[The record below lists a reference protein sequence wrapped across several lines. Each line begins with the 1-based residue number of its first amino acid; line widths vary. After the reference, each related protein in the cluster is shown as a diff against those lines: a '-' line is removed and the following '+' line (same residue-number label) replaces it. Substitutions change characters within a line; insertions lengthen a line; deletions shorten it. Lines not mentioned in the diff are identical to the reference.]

1 MKNNV
6 AFPEFVML
14 WDQVQGL
21 KMPQHHLKIC
31 GWMGKAWLEGQR
43 ELLLMAF
50 RNSGKSTLVGLFC
63 AWLLYLDADRR
74 IMVMA
79 ADFALAKKM
88 VRNVK
93 RIIERHPLTKPLK
106 PKRKEQWASDQ
117 FTVNRPSEL
126 RDPSMLAKGI
136 GANITGSR
144 ADVVICDDVE
154 VPNTCDSAP
163 KRIDLRERLQEIDYV
178 LVPGGLQLYV
188 GTPHTYYTIYA
199 HEARSEA
206 GEEFPFLEGF
216 NRFELP
222 LLDSNCQS
230 QWPSRFP
237 NENIEAIRR
246 RTGRNKFESQMMLRP
261 VNIAESRLDP
271 DLMKKY
277 EADLEYAEHN
287 QIASLSLLGKKL
299 ISSSCWWDPSFG
311 SPDKGDASVIAAVYS
326 DDCGGYWLHALRY
339 MTHDPKLLDQMDA
352 ATQLCRH
359 VVAFVREY
367 YVPSVCL
374 ETNGVGKFLPGL
386 LRRELEREGV
396 SCAVIEKHSRSNKAE
411 RILSAFDV
419 VLASRA
425 LNVHQSVCKTSF
437 PTEMR
442 EWVPNISAR
451 DDALDAVAG
460 CLLSEPV
467 RLPRTPLNELDGKQ
481 MKHWGG
487 QGGNHVAHTDFDL

>member
-1 MKNNV
+1 MKKNV

-14 WDQVQGL
+14 WDQLQGL
-21 KMPQHHLKIC
+21 GMPQHHLKIC
-31 GWMGKAWLEGQR
+31 LWLGTAWATGKR
-43 ELLLMAF
+43 ELLFMAF

-63 AWLLYLDADRR
+63 AWLFYQDADRR

-93 RIIERHPLTKPLK
+93 RIIERHPLTKYLK

-163 KRIDLRERLQEIDYV
+163 KRLDLRARLQEIDYV

-188 GTPHTYYTIYA
+188 GTPHTFYTIYA
-199 HEARSEA
+199 KEARLEA
-206 GEEFPFLEGF
+206 QEEDAFLAGF
-216 NRFELP
+216 ERFELP
-222 LLDSNCQS
+222 LLDPNGQS
-230 QWPSRFP
+230 EWPDRFP
-237 NENIEAIRR
+237 TRNIEAIRK

-271 DLMKKY
+271 DLMKLY
-277 EADLEYAEHN
+277 EGELEYGEHN
-287 QIASLSLLGKKL
+287 QIASLSLKGRKL
-299 ISSSCWWDPSFG
+299 VSSSCWWDPSFG
-311 SPDKGDASVIAAVYS
+311 SPDKGDASVIAIVFS
-326 DDCGGYWLHALRY
+326 DDAGAYWLHGLRY
-339 MTHDPKLLDQMDA
+339 MTHDKKQLAHMDE
-352 ATQLCRH
+352 ATQMCRQ
-359 VVAFVREY
+359 VVDFVKEY

-386 LRRELEREGV
+386 LRRELERAGV
-396 SCAVIEKHSRSNKAE
+396 SCAVLEKHSRTNKAE

-419 VLASRA
+419 VLASRS
-425 LNVHQSVCKTSF
+425 LYVQKSVWKTSF

-460 CLLSEPV
+460 CLLSEPI
-467 RLPRTPLNELDGKQ
+467 RLPRNPVHDLDGKK

-487 QGGNHVAHTDFDL
+487 SSGTTLAQSDFDV

>member
-1 MKNNV
+1 MKNRV

-14 WDQVQGL
+14 WDQLQGL
-21 KMPQHHLKIC
+21 TMPQHHLKIC
-31 GWMGKAWLEGQR
+31 RWLDQSWSAGQR

-50 RNSGKSTLVGLFC
+50 RNSGKSTLVGLYC

-93 RIIERHPLTKPLK
+93 RIIERHPLTKRLK

-163 KRIDLRERLQEIDYV
+163 KRLDLRARLQEIDYV

-199 HEARSEA
+199 EDKRHE
-206 GEEFPFLEGF
+206 GEEEEPFLLGF
-216 NRFELP
+216 DRFMLP
-222 LLDSNCQS
+222 LLNENGQS
-230 QWPSRFP
+230 QWPERFP
-237 NENIEAIRR
+237 DQNIEAIRR
-246 RTGRNKFESQMMLRP
+246 RTGKNKFESQMMLRP
-261 VNIAESRLDP
+261 VNISESRLDP
-271 DLMKKY
+271 DMMQLY
-277 EADLEYAEHN
+277 EADLDYNEHN
-287 QIASLSLLGKKL
+287 QMASLSLDGQKL
-299 ISSSCWWDPSFG
+299 VSSSCWWDPSFG
-311 SPDKGDASVIAAVYS
+311 SPHKGDASVIAALFT
-326 DDCGGYWLHALRY
+326 DEQGQYWLHALRY
-339 MTHDPKLLDQMDA
+339 MTHDPHLLKEADE
-352 ATQLCRH
+352 ATQMCRQ
-359 VVAFVREY
+359 VVNFVKEFY
-367 YVPSVCL
+367 LPSVCL

-386 LRRELEREGV
+386 LRRELEREGI
-396 SCAVIEKHSRSNKAE
+396 SCAVIEKHSRTNKAE

-425 LNVHQSVCKTSF
+425 LNVHRNVWKTSF

-442 EWVPNISAR
+442 EWVPTLSAK

-467 RLPRTPLNELDGKQ
+467 RLPRTPVHELDGKK
-481 MKHWGG
+481 MTNWGG
-487 QGGNHVAHTDFDL
+487 GSGAITAQSDFDV

>member
-1 MKNNV
+1 MKQRV

-14 WDQVQGL
+14 WDQLQGL
-21 KMPQHHLKIC
+21 SMPQHHLKIC
-31 GWMGKAWLEGQR
+31 RWLDEAWMQGRR

-63 AWLLYLDADRR
+63 AWLLYMDADRR

-93 RIIERHPLTKPLK
+93 RIIERHPLTKRLK

-163 KRIDLRERLQEIDYV
+163 KRVDLRARLQEIDYV
-178 LVPGGLQLYV
+178 IVPGGLQLYV

-199 HEARSEA
+199 DEVREENGEDDAFLA
-206 GEEFPFLEGF
+206 GFE
-216 NRFELP
+216 RFKLA
-222 LLDSNCQS
+222 LLDQNGCS
-230 QWPSRFP
+230 QWPERFP
-237 NENIEAIRR
+237 DNNIAAIQR
-246 RTGRNKFESQMMLRP
+246 RTGKNKFESQMMLQP
-261 VNIAESRLDP
+261 VNISESRLDP
-271 DLMKKY
+271 DLMQLY
-277 EADLEYAEHN
+277 ERDLDYNEHN
-287 QIASLSLLGKKL
+287 RMASLSLGDRQLV
-299 ISSSCWWDPSFG
+299 SASCWWDPSFG
-311 SPDKGDASVIAAVYS
+311 SPNKGDASVIAALYT
-326 DDCGGYWLHALRY
+326 DDQGAYWLHALRY
-339 MTHDPKLLDQMDA
+339 MTHDPAKLGDA
-352 ATQLCRH
+352 DEATQLCRQ
-359 VVAFVREY
+359 VVTFVREY
-367 YVPSVCL
+367 YLPSVCL

-386 LRRELEREGV
+386 LRRELEKAGV
-396 SCAVIEKHSRSNKAE
+396 SCAVIEKHSRVNKAE

-419 VLASRA
+419 VLASKA
-425 LNVHQSVCKTSF
+425 LWVHRNVWKTRF

-442 EWVPNISAR
+442 EWVPSVSAK

-467 RLPRTPLNELDGKQ
+467 RLPRTPLHELDGKK
-481 MKHWGG
+481 MAHWGG
-487 QGGNHVAHTDFDL
+487 NASSVNADCEFDV

>member
-1 MKNNV
+1 MKKNV
-6 AFPEFVML
+6 PFPEFVML
-14 WDQVQGL
+14 WDQLQGL
-21 KMPQHHLKIC
+21 SMPQHHFKIC
-31 GWMGKAWLEGQR
+31 RWLDDAWVNNKR

-63 AWLLYLDADRR
+63 AWLLYQDADRR

-154 VPNTCDSAP
+154 VPNTCDSAL
-163 KRIDLRERLQEIDYV
+163 KRLDLRARLQEIDYV

-188 GTPHTYYTIYA
+188 GTPHTYYTIYGK
-199 HEARSEA
+199 ENRVKS
-206 GEEFPFLEGF
+206 GEDEPFLMGF
-216 NRFELP
+216 SRFELP
-222 LLDSNCQS
+222 LLDQNGHS
-230 QWPSRFP
+230 QWPNRFP
-237 NENIEAIRR
+237 DGNIEAIRR
-246 RTGRNKFESQMMLRP
+246 RTGKNKFESQMMLRP

-271 DLMKKY
+271 DMMQLY
-277 EADLEYAEHN
+277 EADLIYNEHN
-287 QIASLSLLGKKL
+287 QMASLSLDGKKL
-299 ISSSCWWDPSFG
+299 VSSSCWWDPSFG

-326 DDCGGYWLHALRY
+326 DEEGGYWLHALRY
-339 MTHDPKLLDQMDA
+339 MTHDPGKLKDA
-352 ATQLCRH
+352 DEATQLCRQ
-359 VVAFVREY
+359 VVNFVKEY
-367 YVPSVCL
+367 YLPSVCL

-386 LRRELEREGV
+386 LRRELEMQGV
-396 SCAVIEKHSRSNKAE
+396 SCAVVEKHSRVNKAE

-425 LNVHQSVCKTSF
+425 LNVHRSVWKTSF

-442 EWVPNISAR
+442 EWVPMISAK

-467 RLPRTPLNELDGKQ
+467 RLRRAPLHNLDGKQ

-487 QGGNHVAHTDFDL
+487 QSVNHVAQTDFDL